1 MAAIWVLSA
10 DGGRAKILTADTA
23 IGGLTELET
32 FVDPGVRV
40 RQMELKTDRP
50 GQTASSAGGRP
61 RAMAVEVEPKKQ
73 ERIRF
78 AKMIAERLE
87 RARVANAFE
96 RLVLVG
102 APAFLGLLR
111 ESMGAALRSQVSLEV
126 NKDYVTLRPRELRSR
141 LARVFL
147 LARDGL
153 QPTREWVERTRRIYA
168 DALASASSHASAPE
182 YRRLSTKRFAISMAG
197 WPRPAERAFTVAR
210 PGRSRA
216 CAAAAAPQ
224 LEPGPEPSTSTRG
237 SFAAIRRA
245 ASASSCR

>member
-1 MAAIWVLSA
+1 
-10 DGGRAKILTADTA
+10 
-23 IGGLTELET
+23 
-32 FVDPGVRV
+32 
-40 RQMELKTDRP
+40 MELKTDRP
-50 GQTASSAGGRP
+50 GQTASSAGGGP

-141 LARVFL
+141 LPGRIW
-147 LARDGL
+147 R
-153 QPTREWVERTRRIYA
+153 RE
-168 DALASASSHASAPE
+168 L
-182 YRRLSTKRFAISMAG
+182 
-197 WPRPAERAFTVAR
+197 RPAAV
-210 PGRSRA
+210 
-216 CAAAAAPQ
+216 
-224 LEPGPEPSTSTRG
+224 TRD
-237 SFAAIRRA
+237 A
-245 ASASSCR
+245 